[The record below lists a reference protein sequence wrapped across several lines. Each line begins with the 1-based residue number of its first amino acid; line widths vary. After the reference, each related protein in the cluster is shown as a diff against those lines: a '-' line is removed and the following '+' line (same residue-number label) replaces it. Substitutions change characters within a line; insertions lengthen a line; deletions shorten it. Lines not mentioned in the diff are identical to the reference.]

1 MSDSEYE
8 TDISDVDSFGTVES
22 QIQALNHLITELY
35 GEAEELEAQLAHVQK
50 PLEGLV
56 VSQFGQLPFLEC
68 SPFRHAAFKVKPP
81 GFAGVELNK
90 RYPFSAICAM
100 LRSYLISAG
109 AVQPD
114 GQIKLNAQLQA
125 LFGIKEPAVGYIT
138 LLGAL
143 RNVLE

>member
-8 TDISDVDSFGTVES
+8 TDISSVDSFGTVES

-56 VSQFGQLPFLEC
+56 ISQFGQLPFLEG
-68 SPFRHAAFKVKPP
+68 SPFRQAAFKVKPP
-81 GFAGVELNK
+81 GFPGVELNK
-90 RYPFSAICAM
+90 RYPFNIICAM
-100 LRSYLISAG
+100 LRSYLLSTG
-109 AVQPD
+109 AVLPN
-114 GQIKLNAQLQA
+114 GQVKLSGQLQV
-125 LFGIKEPAVGYIT
+125 LFGIKESVVGYIT

-143 RNVLE
+143 RKILE